1 MNRRKVIALMMANAG
16 LGGDYQGALRTGAER
31 RCADAGVD
39 LWVYSGRT
47 DWEPH
52 GPREGL
58 IYELIDADR
67 VDGVILAGAVIACFL
82 DLPQTQARLK
92 ALCPVPMCSTGYLLH
107 GVPSIVIDN
116 AAGMGQVVEHLAG
129 YHRLSN
135 FGVIAGPQGH
145 EESEERLRATRSVL
159 ARHGLDLPLDAVIY
173 GNFSQQS
180 GAEGMR
186 ELIRR
191 LPALT
196 AVVVANDDMAAGAL
210 KTLADLGIPC
220 PSGIA
225 VVGFDDAVSARI
237 CSPSMTTVRQPVHQ
251 MGSLAADSIIAQ
263 WQNKP
268 WPAVTTLRTE
278 IVIRQS
284 CGCDPIR
291 GPYRS
296 QEAGRQ
302 DCVTDL
308 REQTAVLLAGLVG
321 EESATW
327 SEELWRAVEAEC
339 QGQAGALRIAL
350 ERLLDSVAQPDAQ
363 LFDLQR
369 VIDCLRGAR
378 VETSSGIDLGEVFHN
393 AVLQIGYAMQRRETL
408 QRFQDAYVV
417 EELRIN
423 WRRMGTSLSFDTL
436 GKVLVRE
443 LPRFSVQNAIVSVYP
458 PGDFQQLIPI
468 ACLIDGVQVV
478 LQNLPFPAREL
489 TPTGVP
495 RIPHRCTLAI
505 MPLTFEREPLGV
517 AVLELPA
524 QEAYHMLRDQIGSAI
539 KTVRL
544 HETLMQQQQRL
555 KAQAEAENKAAAER
569 LRSMNL
575 IAGGVAHDLNNTLG
589 PLLAI
594 PAAIREDL
602 RSGASVSWERLDADL
617 ELMNEAAQHAAHT
630 IHDLLAL
637 GRTVDAPMRV
647 FDIGQTLASERRS
660 LEQLTKR
667 TEGVRLNL
675 VAVEHVLHARV
686 SRERLLRAVS
696 NLIANATDAM
706 SGPGVVEVRVLEQRV
721 SERLEGVEPVE
732 PGHYVVVEVED
743 TGCGIPERDLP
754 HILEPFFSS
763 KSETVRGGTGLGL
776 AIAHQVVRQSGGYVH
791 VRSRVGV
798 GTIFALYFP
807 LVTHE
812 VTIVSEPA
820 KPAVGGN
827 ERVLVVDDEHVQ
839 LRTAQRL
846 LKQLGY
852 RVWTAS
858 SGAAAIALFEQHL
871 EQEPFQLIILD
882 VMMPGAYNGLDT
894 LRELRKKKPNQR
906 ALLASGY
913 APEQLERNAADL
925 STRWLAKPYTR
936 EALAS
941 AVRNA
946 LESPM

>member
-1 MNRRKVIALMMANAG
+1 MSRRKVIALMMANAG

-31 RCADAGVD
+31 RCAEAGVD

-58 IYELIDADR
+58 IYELIDANR
-67 VDGVILAGAVIACFL
+67 VDGVILAGAVISCFL
-82 DLPQTQARLK
+82 DLPQTHARLK
-92 ALCPVPMCSTGYLLH
+92 ELCPVPMCSTGYLLH
-107 GVPSIVIDN
+107 GVPSIVVDN
-116 AAGMGQVVEHLAG
+116 AAGMSQVVEHLAG
-129 YHRLSN
+129 HHRLRH
-135 FGVIAGPQGH
+135 FAFIAGPQGH
-145 EESEERLRATRSVL
+145 EESEERLRATGSVL
-159 ARHGLDLPLDAVIY
+159 AAHGLDLPPEAVIY

-186 ELIRR
+186 ELVHR
-191 LPALT
+191 LPELT

-220 PSGIA
+220 PSRIA

-237 CSPSMTTVRQPVHQ
+237 CSPTITTVRQPVHQ
-251 MGSLAADSIIAQ
+251 MGVLAAESIIAQ

-278 IVIRQS
+278 IVARQS

-291 GPYRS
+291 GPRL
-296 QEAGRQ
+296 QGAGRQ
-302 DCVTDL
+302 DCFSRFCDETD
-308 REQTAVLLAGLVG
+308 ALLAGLVG
-321 EESATW
+321 EESAAW
-327 SEELWRAVEAEC
+327 SRELWRAVDAEC
-339 QGQAGALRIAL
+339 QGKAGALRSAL
-350 ERLLDSVAQPDAQ
+350 QRLLDSVSQPDAQ

-369 VIDCLRGAR
+369 VIDCLRSAHA
-378 VETSSGIDLGEVFHN
+378 EPSSGIDLDEVFHD

-408 QRFQDAYVV
+408 QRFKDAYVV

-458 PGDFQQLIPI
+458 PGDFKQLIPV
-468 ACLIDGVQVV
+468 ACLIGGVQVM
-478 LQNLPFPAREL
+478 LPNQPYLAREL
-489 TPTGVP
+489 TPAGVP

-505 MPLTFEREPLGV
+505 MPLTFEHEPLGV
-517 AVLELPA
+517 AVLEIPA

-544 HETLMQQQQRL
+544 HETLMQQQERL
-555 KAQAEAENKAAAER
+555 KVQAEAENRAAAER

-589 PLLAI
+589 PLLAV
-594 PAAIREDL
+594 PAAIREEL
-602 RSGASVSWERLDADL
+602 RSGAKISVERLEADL
-617 ELMNEAAQHAAHT
+617 ELLHEAAQHAAHT
-630 IHDLLAL
+630 IHDLLTL
-637 GRTVDAPMRV
+637 GRPVDAPMRV
-647 FDIGQTLASERRS
+647 CDIGRTLASGQRS

-667 TEGVRLNL
+667 AEGVRLNL
-675 VAVEHVLHARV
+675 VATEHALHARV

-706 SGPGVVEVRVLEQRV
+706 GGPGVVVVRVLEQHV
-721 SERLEGVEPVE
+721 YERLEGFEPVE
-732 PGHYVVVEVED
+732 PGHYVVVEVQD
-743 TGCGIPERDLP
+743 TGCGIAEKDLP
-754 HILEPFFSS
+754 HVWEPFFSS
-763 KSETVRGGTGLGL
+763 KLERGGTGLGL
-776 AIAHQVVRQSGGYVH
+776 AIARQVVRQSGGHVH
-791 VRSRVGV
+791 VRSQVGV
-798 GTIFALYFP
+798 GAAFALYFP
-807 LVTHE
+807 LVTNE
-812 VTIVSEPA
+812 VAVESDPP
-820 KPAVGGN
+820 KPTVGGN
-827 ERVLVVDDEHVQ
+827 ERILVVDDEHVQ

-858 SGAAAIALFEQHL
+858 SGAAAIELFEQHL
-871 EQEPFQLIILD
+871 EHEPFQLVILD

-894 LRELRKKKPNQR
+894 LRELRKHEPSQR

-913 APEQLERNAADL
+913 APEQLERSAAGL
-925 STRWLAKPYTR
+925 STRLLAKPYTR

-941 AVRNA
+941 AVRKV
-946 LESPM
+946 LES